1 MKKPLRSDIINFVCT
16 NIFPLLK
23 NKFIKNIFPSLKL
36 FINKIFLISNEL
48 VTKMLQFLNKTWP
61 VRYPDKIVIYLE
73 ILETIFE
80 SDYIKEKSKNDLMR
94 KILKK
99 LLSSIS
105 DINFLVI
112 TIFNF

>member
-1 MKKPLRSDIINFVCT
+1 MKKPLRTDIIEFVYS

-36 FINKIFLISNEL
+36 FINKTFILSDEI
-48 VTKMLQFLNKTWP
+48 VIRMLQFLNKTWP

-80 SDYIKEKSKNDLMR
+80 NDYIKEKSKTDLLR
-94 KILKK
+94 KVLKK
-99 LLSSIS
+99 LLGSIS
-105 DINFLVI
+105 DINFLV
-112 TIFNF
+112 NFY

>member
-1 MKKPLRSDIINFVCT
+1 MKKPLRPEIVEFIYS

-36 FINKIFLISNEL
+36 FINNLLLLFNEM
-48 VTKMLQFLNKTWP
+48 VIRMLQFLNKTWP

-80 SDYIKEKSKNDLMR
+80 SDYIKEKNKTDLMR

-99 LLSSIS
+99 FLGSIS
-105 DINFLVI
+105 DINFLV
-112 TIFNF
+112 NSY